1 MHWRDVTEGLFRWIH
16 VVAGIAWIG
25 HLYFFNW
32 VNAHFA
38 ATMDGET
45 KKKVVP
51 ELMPRALYWFRW
63 GAAFTWVTGLLLAGL
78 VYYMVQK
85 PPGATADTVVL
96 NTNMFR
102 DGLQGWNAASLVMVL
117 VTWLGFLLYDMLF
130 RSFKDQRVSAAV
142 GLVLVAAVLSGMH
155 NWAHWTFRATV
166 IHVGMLFGTTM
177 AFNVWFRIW
186 PAQRQIIAA
195 VKNGTP
201 PDAALVAMAG
211 TRSKHNTYMSVPLVF
226 AMLNSHETW
235 AATREPWTFLVIVAG
250 GWWLTFHLYMIS
262 KKVKGF

>member
-1 MHWRDVTEGLFRWIH
+1 MDWKSMADGVFRWIH
-16 VVAGIAWIG
+16 VVAGITWIG

-63 GAAFTWVTGLLLAGL
+63 GAAFTWVTGLMLAGL
-78 VYYMVQK
+78 VYYMVPK
-85 PPGATADTVVL
+85 PPDGSVAL
-96 NTNMFR
+96 NSTMFR
-102 DGLQGWNAASLVMVL
+102 EPIAGWTTASLVMLL
-117 VTWLGFLLYDMLF
+117 VGWLGFLVYDAVF
-130 RSFKDQRVSAAV
+130 KGIKDQRVAAGL
-142 GLVLVAAVLSGMH
+142 GLVLVAGVISGMH
-155 NWAHWTFRATV
+155 YWANWTFRATV
-166 IHVGMLFGTTM
+166 IHTGILFGTSM

-186 PAQRQIIAA
+186 PAQKQIITAI
-195 VKNGTP
+195 KNGTP
-201 PDAALVAMAG
+201 PDAALVGMAG

-226 AMLNSHETW
+226 AMLNQHETW
-235 AATREPWTFLVIVAG
+235 AAHNEPWLFVLLVAV
-250 GWWLTFHLYMIS
+250 GWWLTFHMYMIS